1 MADRDPEAI
10 KKDIEVAR
18 DQLASTVDAFVDR
31 ANPRRIA
38 DDLKNSVVEFVKKP
52 PVTFTLIGVG
62 TLVAV
67 VFITRKVRG

>member
-1 MADRDPEAI
+1 MADRDPDAI

-38 DDLKNSVVEFVKKP
+38 DDVKSGVLEFVKKP

-67 VFITRKVRG
+67 LVIVRKVRA